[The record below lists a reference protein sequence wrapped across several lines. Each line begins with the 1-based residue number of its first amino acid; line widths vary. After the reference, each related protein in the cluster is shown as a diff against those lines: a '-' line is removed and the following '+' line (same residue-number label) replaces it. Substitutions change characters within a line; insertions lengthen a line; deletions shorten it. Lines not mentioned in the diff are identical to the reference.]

1 MTELTKQTVD
11 LADYPDLVIVRAGMR
26 AESVKE
32 FWKLMKYGYQIIDS
46 VGGVKDADELT
57 PEGLLHNEEEIFSL
71 FPPHFVIRQYWQD
84 FDSLEEWTQ
93 TGTHRELWDELAE
106 SPDGTSFWHELYSRD
121 GIEAVYNGMDDSP
134 IGMLNFAPTQPVRGD
149 LSSARNR
156 LQKSGGSDASSP
168 LLSGEDVSEA
178 DTDDGG

>member
-1 MTELTKQTVD
+1 MTHLKRQTVD
-11 LADYPDLVIVRAGMR
+11 LSDHPDLVIIRAGMR
-26 AESVKE
+26 AKSVKG

-71 FPPHFVIRQYWQD
+71 FPPHFVIRQYWHD

-106 SPDGTSFWHELYSRD
+106 SPEGTSFWHELYSRD
-121 GIEAVYNGMDDSP
+121 GIEAVYNGMDDAP
-134 IGMLNFAPTQPVRGD
+134 IGMMNFAQTMEVDGD
-149 LSSARNR
+149 LSSARDR
-156 LQKSGGSDASSP
+156 LQKSADSDVSSP
-168 LLSGEDVSEA
+168 LLSNGEGSGNGTDGSE
-178 DTDDGG
+178 